1 MLAQVMYSGQPKDH
15 AGGSLEAM
23 QANVR
28 GIKEHPAIL
37 GYYMCATAARQRA
50 CCCSLCLLP
59 VNSMACISFRV
70 DNVFVLV
77 QLR

>member
-1 MLAQVMYSGQPKDH
+1 MYSGQPKDH

-59 VNSMACISFRV
+59 VNLAAAFGGLSAMLLV
-70 DNVFVLV
+70 HV

>member
-50 CCCSLCLLP
+50 CCCSLLSASCQFDG
-59 VNSMACISFRV
+59 VHFISR
-70 DNVFVLV
+70 
-77 QLR
+77 